1 MKRLVLLV
9 PVVLLIAAFFALGL
23 HEHMTLAAFHESH
36 ESFVAWY
43 EQHPLPVIGG
53 YVAAFTLIT
62 LFLPVAAL
70 MTVAAG
76 ALFGFWEGLL
86 IASFTAAFAAT
97 VAFWLARFVLHDT
110 VQRHFGERL
119 AAVNAGVAKDGPF
132 YLLSMRLVPVIPF
145 FIINLVMGLT
155 PMRTRTY
162 WWVTQAGMFVGILI
176 YVNAGTQVAEVDELN
191 DILSPV
197 LLGSLILLGVF
208 PLLARKA
215 LELIRR
221 RLENRQGGAGPAA

>member
-1 MKRLVLLV
+1 MRLL
-9 PVVLLIAAFFALGL
+9 AFLPK
-23 HEHMTLAAFHESH
+23 
-36 ESFVAWY
+36 FV
-43 EQHPLPVIGG
+43 I
-53 YVAAFTLIT
+53 VAARIAPIRA
-62 LFLPVAAL
+62 LPRKP
-70 MTVAAG
+70 
-76 ALFGFWEGLL
+76 W
-86 IASFTAAFAAT
+86 
-97 VAFWLARFVLHDT
+97 
-110 VQRHFGERL
+110 
-119 AAVNAGVAKDGPF
+119 
-132 YLLSMRLVPVIPF
+132 RLVPVIPF

-176 YVNAGTQVAEVDELN
+176 YVNAGTQVAEVDDLN